1 MNKKQKAAK
10 KQDILQ
16 SLRGTLGIINSACTQ
31 AGVSRKTYYNW
42 IREDPDFAE
51 KADEIIETQKDVGE
65 AALLKLIRDG
75 DTAAII
81 FYAKTKLKDRGYV
94 ERKEITGKDGEP
106 IRNTI
111 IQVPDDDTA
120 KLLEDIE
127 KQKK

>member
-10 KQDILQ
+10 KEAILQ
-16 SLRGTLGIINSACTQ
+16 SLRGTLGIINSACAQ

-42 IREDPDFAE
+42 IREDPEFAE
-51 KADEIIETQKDVGE
+51 KADAIIETQKDVGE

-94 ERKEITGKDGEP
+94 ERQEITGKDGEP

-111 IQVPDDDTA
+111 IQVPDNDTA